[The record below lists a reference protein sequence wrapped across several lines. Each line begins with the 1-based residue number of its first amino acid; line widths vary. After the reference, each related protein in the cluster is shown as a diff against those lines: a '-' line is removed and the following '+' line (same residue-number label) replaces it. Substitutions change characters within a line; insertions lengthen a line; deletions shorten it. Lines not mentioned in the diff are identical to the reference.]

1 VTPLR
6 VVATMETR
14 LILPVEGIHLDA
26 LLMAAVARRDDAP
39 PLYTQRDAVEAQ
51 PLDIPIALSSCGRYY
66 QCTTSLAHVEAREHR
81 WLNRRFPLQEAIM
94 LGGPTVRRVQLSE
107 GSCKSYRIPVEA
119 MHVRELHWYAI
130 GDAEGVRELLS
141 LVSRLGRRR
150 AAGEGTVLAWRV
162 EEMHETWQGFP
173 TLSVEGVPMRH
184 LPLDVPGL
192 RDYSTR
198 IGCVRPPYWTRAREE
213 EIACPP

>member
-1 VTPLR
+1 MKPLR

-14 LILPVEGIHLDA
+14 LMLPVEGIHFDA

-51 PLDIPIALSSCGRYY
+51 PLDIPIALSECGRYY
-66 QCTTSLAHVEAREHR
+66 LCTTSLAHVEAREQR
-81 WLNRRFPLQEAIM
+81 WLNRRFPLQEAVTF
-94 LGGPTVRRVQLSE
+94 GGPTMRRVQLSE
-107 GSCKSYRIPVEA
+107 GSCKAHHIPVET

-130 GDAEGVRELLS
+130 GDAERVRELLS

-150 AAGEGTVLAWRV
+150 AAGEGTVHAWRV
-162 EEMHETWQGFP
+162 EDLDETWEGFP

-192 RDYSTR
+192 RDHATR
-198 IGCVRPPYWTRAREE
+198 IGCVRPPYWARAREE
-213 EIACPP
+213 EVACPL